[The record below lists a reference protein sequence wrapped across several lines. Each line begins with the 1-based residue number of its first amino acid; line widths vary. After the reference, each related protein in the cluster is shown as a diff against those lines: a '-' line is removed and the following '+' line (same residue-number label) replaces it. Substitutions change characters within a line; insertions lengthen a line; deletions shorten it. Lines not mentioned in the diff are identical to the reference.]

1 MDLKSIKN
9 SMDSLDESKLKFT
22 LASIGKSLT
31 GLGLSILTLLGQL
44 VIKLLFGF
52 NRIVKK
58 YPMAIVVPILIGWM
72 ITYVVM
78 SWDYHSLQ
86 DQQSRI
92 IMELQDSIKAAKLS
106 GHVEGYRAKELE
118 DISDANFKQQS
129 KKVKIKAIQ
138 PKKVETPKIEK
149 DPMEEVKV
157 EPVKNQDNGNIHS
170 EKSEN

>member
-1 MDLKSIKN
+1 MDLKSIK
-9 SMDSLDESKLKFT
+9 SGIDLLDESKLKFT
-22 LASIGKSLT
+22 FASIGKSLT
-31 GLGLSILTLLGQL
+31 GLGLLILTLLGQL

-58 YPMAIVVPILIGWM
+58 YPMAVVVPILMGWL

-86 DQQSRI
+86 DQQSMI

-106 GHVEGYRAKELE
+106 GHAEGYRAKELE
-118 DISDANFKQQS
+118 DISDANFKQPT
-129 KKVKIKAIQ
+129 KEIKIKAVQ
-138 PKKVETPKIEK
+138 PKKIETPKVEK

-157 EPVKNQDNGNIHS
+157 ES
-170 EKSEN
+170 SENNESKIE